1 MEKAHKQIPYE
12 NWVFKFLKNKIY
24 HIHSKS
30 IIQPLSKKKD
40 FNQLVSVEFKIYQ
53 NSNVETESTRIS
65 QTLSTM
71 IYK

>member
-1 MEKAHKQIPYE
+1 MHKQIPYE